1 MKVRTLT
8 AEEKRQSGYS
18 HVIEIINTDLTAA
31 DTTQTIDLVTGLTA
45 GAIVTAA
52 AMRLVTP
59 FSGGAGTNLVLDA
72 GWDLVAGT
80 DDPDGLLD
88 AYEINVDATEIL
100 AADGNGA
107 AFATL
112 RTGFAFPQSASKIT
126 ALFTATGANL
136 STLTAGKVAI
146 FLSIFDLDDL
156 L

>member
-1 MKVRTLT
+1 MKVITLS

-18 HVIEIINTDLTAA
+18 HVIEIINTDLNAAATA
-31 DTTQTIDLVTGLTA
+31 QTIDLVTGLTA

-59 FSGGAGTNLVLDA
+59 FSGGAGSGLLLEV
-72 GWDLVAGT
+72 GWDLTAGT
-80 DDPDGLLD
+80 DDPDGFIND
-88 AYEINVDATEIL
+88 YEINLAGTEIL

-112 RTGFAFPQSASKIT
+112 RTGFAFQETGKIT
-126 ALFTATGANL
+126 ATFTATGANL

>member
-31 DTTQTIDLVTGLTA
+31 ATTQTIDLVTDISA
-45 GAIVTAA
+45 GSIVTAA

-88 AYEINVDATEIL
+88 AYEINVAGTEIL

-112 RTGFAFPQSASKIT
+112 RTGFAFQESGKIT